1 MFDIDI
7 HFTSGKNFLVRR
19 KDEVSARKLVDEI
32 TRDSK
37 DGIWFDVE
45 LSTPSDQMKRV
56 VTINRTQVTYYVMS
70 AAKEEF
76 ALYT

>member
-19 KDEVSARKLVDEI
+19 KDEVSARKLVDQI
-32 TRDSK
+32 TGDSK

-56 VTINRTQVTYYVMS
+56 VTINRTHVTYYVMS

>member
-19 KDEVSARKLVDEI
+19 KDAHSARRLVDEI

-37 DGIWFDVE
+37 AGIWFDVE
-45 LSTPSDQMKRV
+45 ISGPSDGTKRV
-56 VTINRTQVTYYVMS
+56 VTINRTHVAYYVMS
-70 AAKEEF
+70 AAQETF
-76 ALYT
+76 ASYA